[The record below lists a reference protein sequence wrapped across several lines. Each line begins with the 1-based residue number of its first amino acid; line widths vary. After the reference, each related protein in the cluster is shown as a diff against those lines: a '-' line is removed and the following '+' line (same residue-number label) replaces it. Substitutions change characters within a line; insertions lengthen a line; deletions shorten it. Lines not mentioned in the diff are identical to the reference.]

1 MTREKLQQ
9 HVRNALHTIAILV
22 KETERLLELRY
33 LFLSQLLH
41 HVFLS
46 PAVKIDPPARVRL
59 QVKEQSTDCQACRAH
74 KRRAQQQR
82 EEGAK

>member
-1 MTREKLQQ
+1 MI
-9 HVRNALHTIAILV
+9 RNALHTIAILV

-33 LFLSQLLH
+33 LLLSQLLH

-46 PAVKIDPPARVRL
+46 PVVKINPPARVRL
-59 QVKEQSTDCQACRAH
+59 QAKEQSTGCKACKAH
-74 KRRAQQQR
+74 KRRAQQKR